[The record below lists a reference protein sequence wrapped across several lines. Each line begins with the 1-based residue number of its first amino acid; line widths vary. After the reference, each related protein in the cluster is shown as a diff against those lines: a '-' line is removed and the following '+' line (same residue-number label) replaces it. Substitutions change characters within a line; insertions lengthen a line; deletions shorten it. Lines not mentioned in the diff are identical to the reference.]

1 MHPHFPVD
9 EVDTSVLPPPVR
21 VDDITLMAKLAT
33 GDQNTLLEVYDR
45 YSRLVYV
52 LSLHVLRNPQAAED
66 LMQDVFLLL
75 FRKAGSYNPASG
87 SLRGWLTVLTR
98 HLAIDR
104 LRRKWRELPLADS
117 LIAIEKKYPILPD
130 SPGCLMV
137 RSVLQRLP
145 AEQRELLSLAYFAG
159 LTQVEIASHTG
170 KPLGTIKTQIRSA
183 LQSVRQLLNIDGEV
197 RAGKGRLD

>member
-9 EVDTSVLPPPVR
+9 EADTSVLPPPVR

-33 GDQNTLLEVYDR
+33 GDQNALLEVYDR

-130 SPGCLMV
+130 SPAV
-137 RSVLQRLP
+137 
-145 AEQRELLSLAYFAG
+145 
-159 LTQVEIASHTG
+159 
-170 KPLGTIKTQIRSA
+170 
-183 LQSVRQLLNIDGEV
+183 
-197 RAGKGRLD
+197 

>member
-1 MHPHFPVD
+1 
-9 EVDTSVLPPPVR
+9 
-21 VDDITLMAKLAT
+21 
-33 GDQNTLLEVYDR
+33 
-45 YSRLVYV
+45 
-52 LSLHVLRNPQAAED
+52 
-66 LMQDVFLLL
+66 
-75 FRKAGSYNPASG
+75 
-87 SLRGWLTVLTR
+87 
-98 HLAIDR
+98 
-104 LRRKWRELPLADS
+104 
-117 LIAIEKKYPILPD
+117 
-130 SPGCLMV
+130 MV